1 MPISDTPEGRRDLA
15 RLFDMLDKWV
25 TAPARKRREYYESFL
40 SDKRKLKDHLL
51 ITYRRRDCRCV
62 LLHVLSTRDGV
73 MLGKPPR
80 RAALPGAGQRDV
92 RHIGREAE
100 PASMVWLDESAAC
113 RDHIVDWLRCNHG
126 SVRVK
131 SYGDIRGDIAATRS
145 PKLRGVTI
153 AL

>member
-15 RLFDMLDKWV
+15 RLFDMIDKWV
-25 TAPARKRREYYESFL
+25 MAPARKRRGHYESFL
-40 SDKRKLKDHLL
+40 SDKRKLRDYLL

-80 RAALPGAGQRDV
+80 QALPGAGGRDV
-92 RHIGREAE
+92 KHIGREVE
-100 PASMVWLDESAAC
+100 PANMVWLDESAAC

-126 SVRVK
+126 VVRVK

-145 PKLRGVTI
+145 ANHRGVTI
-153 AL
+153 TL